1 MKQFC
6 DFIDGLPAELFYGG
20 LLIIVVLVMIF
31 EYRGIKRGE

>member
-1 MKQFC
+1 MKQIR

-31 EYRGIKRGE
+31 EYRGIK